1 MHVRI
6 IQAGDDRAATAVDHF
21 RSRSTLPQDFISRT
35 DSADFAIFDSERF
48 DKRRNSI
55 RRYPR
60 VVQYTV
66 GFHAWLLIDLFRKDT
81 PGQAAIYVKQP
92 PTVLRTRGTLLASRR
107 GPLYTRTRHRHRMH
121 RSESS

>member
-35 DSADFAIFDSERF
+35 DSADFAVFDSERF

-66 GFHAWLLIDLFRKDT
+66 GFHAWLLIGPFAKTSSSSRYLCAAAADGTTYSGNFVGVAPWTMVYAYST
-81 PGQAAIYVKQP
+81 PAPYAP
-92 PTVLRTRGTLLASRR
+92 
-107 GPLYTRTRHRHRMH
+107 
-121 RSESS
+121 